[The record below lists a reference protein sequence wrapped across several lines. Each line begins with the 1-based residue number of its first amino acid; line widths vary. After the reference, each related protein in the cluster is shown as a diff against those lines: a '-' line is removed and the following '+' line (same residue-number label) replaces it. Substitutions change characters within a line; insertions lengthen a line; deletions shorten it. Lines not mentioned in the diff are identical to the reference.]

1 MMSFTRKLRT
11 LLVTAAALS
20 AAGAAWATPDWNP
33 QTILYKG
40 RNITIELQCRTHTSV
55 DSLHYKSMLANLD
68 AFADSLKRSGAGKL
82 SLGKIHFFLELD
94 AWNSE
99 ITSAARLYSAEDGYH
114 CVLNRYYQPARSITQ
129 YTLTMIIAY
138 FASDK
143 WKPFCCDNCY
153 DKQEESR
160 AALRAFNNRVYKTPV
175 SHIYES
181 KKVLDVNGGIAVYF
195 QDAALV
201 CKSADKVYGK
211 IDYALP
217 FAAGA
222 KTFITVGDTVL
233 VVEGGAE
240 VSRYVLKF
248 ETLKSAKTFRTK
260 ISPKSV
266 DFRSDLFSANG
277 SYTGADAAFLRYSI
291 EENKF
296 STLKGEWVED

>member
-1 MMSFTRKLRT
+1 MSFTRKLRM

-33 QTILYKG
+33 QKVLYKG
-40 RNITIELQCRTHTSV
+40 RNVTIELQCHIHTGI

-94 AWNSE
+94 AWNPE
-99 ITSAARLYSAEDGYH
+99 ITSAAKLYSAEDGYH
-114 CVLNRYYQPARSITQ
+114 CVLNRYYQPAKNITQ
-129 YTLTMIIAY
+129 YNLTMIIAY
-138 FASDK
+138 FASDS
-143 WKPFCCDNCY
+143 WKPFCCGKCY
-153 DKQEESR
+153 DNQEESR
-160 AALRAFNNRVYKTPV
+160 AALRVFNNRVYKTPV

-181 KKVLDVNGGIAVYF
+181 KKVLDVNGDIAVYF
-195 QDAALV
+195 QDAALI
-201 CKSADKVYGK
+201 CKSANKVYGK

-222 KTFITVGDTVL
+222 KTFITVGDTIL

-248 ETLKSAKTFRTK
+248 ETLKRGREFRAKV
-260 ISPKSV
+260 SPKSV
-266 DFRSDLFSANG
+266 DFKSDSFS
-277 SYTGADAAFLRYSI
+277 TGGNDGWGASFLRYSI

-296 STLKGEWVED
+296 YTLKGEWGFD